1 MATEIRHVSSLA
13 IANAFSGYVML
24 LRGQPAA
31 AVPYLERGLAISED
45 QDFVHGVCANAVY
58 LGWAAA
64 LSGDHGRAIDLIE
77 RGLEQRSGGAVM
89 QWTRYGTV
97 TAAVYLA
104 AERLAPARQA
114 LAEGAQAATER
125 QARGYRAP
133 LLRLE
138 AEALLCGGAAPL
150 ARQRAEEA
158 LVVATELEAEPEI
171 AHVHATLARVAA
183 GLGDLAAARHHAGAA
198 RSRFEGLGLKLW
210 AARVDAD

>member
-1 MATEIRHVSSLA
+1 VSSLA
-13 IANAFSGYVML
+13 IANAFSGYVLL

-64 LSGDHGRAIDLIE
+64 LSGDHGRAIELVE
-77 RGLEQRSGGAVM
+77 RGIEQRAGGAVM

-97 TAAVYLA
+97 TARVYLA
-104 AERLAPARQA
+104 AGRLAPARQA
-114 LAEGAQAATER
+114 LAEGAQAARER

-138 AEALLCGGAAPL
+138 AEALLCGGEAPL

-158 LVVATELEAEPEI
+158 LAVATELEAEPEI
-171 AHVHATLARVAA
+171 AHVHATLARILTA
-183 GLGDLAAARHHAGAA
+183 LGDLAAARHHAAA
-198 RSRFEGLGLKLW
+198 SRRLFDGLGLTFW
-210 AARVDAD
+210 AAQPGAD